1 MREFIRAIEDET
13 ADMLLRGGALE
24 RGLAVCM
31 ITATAGAI
39 ISVVAFGLWLV
50 GAIDGDLALKACVPG
65 AAFGL
70 LGVGLNWAL
79 ERGVD

>member
-31 ITATAGAI
+31 IIATAGAI
-39 ISVVAFGLWLV
+39 VSIVAFGLWLI

-65 AAFGL
+65 PAFGL
-70 LGVGLNWAL
+70 LGVGLNWVL